1 MTKETK
7 ANQKSRT
14 HFEQIP
20 LEIVKTITA
29 GEVPEE
35 QKTGT
40 DNLVFEPVSKRTKP

>member
-1 MTKETK
+1 MTRKP

-20 LEIVKTITA
+20 LEVMKTVTT
-29 GEVPEE
+29 GDVPEE

-40 DNLVFEPVSKRTKP
+40 DNRVSERLSKKD